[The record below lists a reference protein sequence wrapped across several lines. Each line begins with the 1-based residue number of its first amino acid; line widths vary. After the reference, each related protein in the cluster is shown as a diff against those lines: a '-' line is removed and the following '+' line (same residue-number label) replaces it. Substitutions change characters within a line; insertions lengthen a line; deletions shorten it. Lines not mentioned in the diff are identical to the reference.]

1 MEQELLLH
9 PIAAEF
15 RDGSNKMA
23 KLLNWTTVLLILA
36 LVVAIAG
43 VSFLG
48 MSNQWLV
55 IILIVLALVSIVIM
69 GQHRNLP
76 FGL

>member
-1 MEQELLLH
+1 MEY
-9 PIAAEF
+9 I
-15 RDGSNKMA
+15 KMA

-36 LVVAIAG
+36 LIVAIAG

-48 MSNQWLV
+48 MSTQWLV
-55 IILIVLALVSIVIM
+55 IILIALALVSIVIM
-69 GQHRNLP
+69 GQYRRWP